1 MRRRRHDWGAWTL
14 VGALIVSAAM
24 HAALYLP
31 VSGVLADYFEPTVRE
46 AEPVRMVRLSPEAY
60 RRSLEQARR
69 ARDRSAGAK
78 ARQSAQQRQPEAP
91 APERKDENRDSNR
104 LNGQVVDVPAT
115 KDDSPN
121 PDAKYL
127 GRSNVNVEKESVA
140 RLDQRDPT
148 KKRRTNELQEKA
160 QRSNPNAQKT
170 VGLTVEGDQ
179 SGPGETDADSGE
191 GQGRGK
197 ESQKQFVLEVPD
209 MARRDEVKLQLSDV
223 PGYRQSVANRS
234 GTEAMKGN
242 GERFRYQPGA
252 LDGTGATD
260 DEGGGGKRGGG
271 LPSLESLRPTLGTI
285 ARISGSPSS
294 DYVEGVPEGD
304 GTYLN
309 TKEFKYATF
318 FIRVKDSVEGYW
330 RDITQ
335 REYRRRDP
343 TGRVY
348 GQRDRATLLSIV
360 LDRSGELDSVSVAR
374 SCGLDFL
381 DQAAVQAIRAAQPF
395 PNPPD
400 GISEDDGSIRF
411 NFQFVVVMR
420 SSSPFDF

>member
-1 MRRRRHDWGAWTL
+1 VT
-14 VGALIVSAAM
+14 
-24 HAALYLP
+24 
-31 VSGVLADYFEPTVRE
+31 
-46 AEPVRMVRLSPEAY
+46 
-60 RRSLEQARR
+60 
-69 ARDRSAGAK
+69 
-78 ARQSAQQRQPEAP
+78 
-91 APERKDENRDSNR
+91 
-104 LNGQVVDVPAT
+104 GQVVDVPAT
-115 KDDSPN
+115 RDDSEN

-160 QRSNPNAQKT
+160 RPARPEAQKT
-170 VGLTVEGDQ
+170 VGLTVEGENT
-179 SGPGETDADSGE
+179 SGESKGGKGKGE
-191 GQGRGK
+191 GQG
-197 ESQKQFVLEVPD
+197 EASQQQFVLEIPD
-209 MARRDEVKLQLSDV
+209 LARRDEVKLQLSDV
-223 PGYRQSVANRS
+223 PGYRQSVNNRS
-234 GTEAMKGN
+234 GTREVQGN
-242 GERFRYQPGA
+242 AERFRYQPGA
-252 LDGTGATD
+252 RDGTGSSN
-260 DEGGGGKRGGG
+260 ESGSGGGARSGG

-309 TKEFKYATF
+309 TREFKYATF

-348 GQRDRATLLSIV
+348 GQSDRATLLSIV

-374 SCGLDFL
+374 SSGLDFL
-381 DQAAVQAIRAAQPF
+381 DRAAMQAIEAAEPF

-400 GISEDDGSIRF
+400 GITEEDGLIRF
-411 NFQFVVVMR
+411 NFQFVVVM
-420 SSSPFDF
+420 SPSGPFGF